1 MLANGLVD
9 AKYNAVGDD
18 AFTNRG
24 HVITPYAG
32 NTLTPQEDAYNYYV
46 SLQRQVVERSFAI
59 WKRKWG
65 IFWGRL
71 QVSQGNVR
79 RIIEVTMR
87 LHNLCIDRSVSHN
100 IDDYIVHNDD
110 FWEKVTPKPIH
121 NPRILAESENRDPV
135 MLDPRERAAMLP
147 GNVSALP
154 AEYMK
159 RKELCDSIA
168 CQGLTRPVAL
178 PLDLLFPREAR
189 YVFVVNLCIFF
200 GCNLAV
206 HISGKWFAQSARPS
220 TPKPQACTSTLMMQV
235 RALVRRVTCD
245 V

>member
-1 MLANGLVD
+1 LQAGLLLANGLVD
-9 AKYNAVGDD
+9 PKYNAVGDD

-24 HVITPYAG
+24 HVITPYSG

-87 LHNLCIDRSVSHN
+87 LHNLCIDRSVSNN
-100 IDDYIVHNDD
+100 IDDYIVHNDE
-110 FWEKVTPKPIH
+110 FWEKVTPKPILH
-121 NPRILAESENRDPV
+121 PRIHAESQNRDPV

-147 GNVSALP
+147 GYFSGLP

-159 RKELCDSIA
+159 RKDLCDSIA
-168 CQGLTRPVAL
+168 AQGLTRPAAL

-189 YVFVVNLCIFF
+189 FVVV
-200 GCNLAV
+200 V
-206 HISGKWFAQSARPS
+206 HMCVAH
-220 TPKPQACTSTLMMQV
+220 
-235 RALVRRVTCD
+235 
-245 V
+245 